1 MPGGHPS
8 PVYAAVGALARAGG
22 VPAEKKGE
30 RPGST
35 ATKNLPDEAVAS
47 PHPAGYLLLRSH
59 CLLSSHSSFF
69 GRYHPFHGI
78 SLLGNG
84 NWGNIASAHDPS
96 GWEQTTWYI
105 GLTLILTVGLRYTNH
120 VDEFHITTS
129 PQIDLPGDKLPSTLV
144 ELLYFYSNKILRSIV
159 FFIRITFRRIYLN
172 RKRSYMTGYLL
183 FALLMLKSR
192 SFFFVF
198 LYGGNIP
205 SVVSVC
211 FALSEPRQPVRTVRV
226 PYQPSV
232 FAPFCLKSAG

>member
-96 GWEQTTWYI
+96 GWEQTT
-105 GLTLILTVGLRYTNH
+105 
-120 VDEFHITTS
+120 
-129 PQIDLPGDKLPSTLV
+129 
-144 ELLYFYSNKILRSIV
+144 
-159 FFIRITFRRIYLN
+159 
-172 RKRSYMTGYLL
+172 
-183 FALLMLKSR
+183 
-192 SFFFVF
+192 
-198 LYGGNIP
+198 
-205 SVVSVC
+205 
-211 FALSEPRQPVRTVRV
+211 
-226 PYQPSV
+226 
-232 FAPFCLKSAG
+232 